1 MMHSMLKP
9 LAVVGILGALTG
21 AAWAAGDPVA
31 GKTKFATCAG
41 CHAIPGYTNVYPTYH
56 VPRLGGQHPD
66 YIIAALKAYQTG
78 ERGHPT
84 MHANASSLSDQDQ
97 QDIAAYLAGV
107 KAMEPP
113 SPIRGNAEAGKAKS
127 AACAACHGADG
138 NSVINLYPRLSG
150 QHEDYLHKAL
160 TDYQSGKRKNAIM
173 QGMAAP
179 LAPQDIADLAAYFA
193 SQAKG
198 LTVVGQD

>member
-1 MMHSMLKP
+1 M
-9 LAVVGILGALTG
+9 G
-21 AAWAAGDPVA
+21 
-31 GKTKFATCAG
+31 
-41 CHAIPGYTNVYPTYH
+41 
-56 VPRLGGQHPD
+56 
-66 YIIAALKAYQTG
+66 
-78 ERGHPT
+78 
-84 MHANASSLSDQDQ
+84 
-97 QDIAAYLAGV
+97 
-107 KAMEPP
+107 P
-113 SPIRGNAEAGKAKS
+113 SPPGRRARR
-127 AACAACHGADG
+127 
-138 NSVINLYPRLSG
+138 PRRWLSG